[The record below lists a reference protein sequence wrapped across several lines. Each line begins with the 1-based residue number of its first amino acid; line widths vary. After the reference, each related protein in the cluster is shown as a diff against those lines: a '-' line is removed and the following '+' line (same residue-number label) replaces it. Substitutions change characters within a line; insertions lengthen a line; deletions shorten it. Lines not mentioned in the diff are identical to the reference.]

1 MRTLSVFIFFF
12 VAVGINFQNEPR
24 YLATEGKK
32 KNGCRCGILLGDY
45 NGTFIDT
52 KGHSSYTL

>member
-24 YLATEGKK
+24 YLATG
-32 KNGCRCGILLGDY
+32 CGILLGDY